1 MRRPF
6 VAVLLMILAVG
17 SFAQSAVKEKLAP
30 NTPKTRI
37 IFMDPAKVDPSDLPL
52 DRVDQLHSIGTPQK
66 IKDISSWRLVVAGKA
81 LEQPLSLSYA
91 ELLALPVVSKRVL
104 LICPGFF
111 ADYVEW
117 QGVPLSAVLERAAAR
132 PDYRTVSFKSYDGY
146 AEKFSREEATEHLLF
161 LAIRVNGQTLT
172 PIAGYPV
179 RLVAEDLFG
188 GRWVKWITEINVD

>member
-146 AEKFSREEATEHLLF
+146 TEKFSREEATEHLLF